1 MLDIKPY
8 VSKIINQVLMLILLM
23 SGMLWGLVGLFK
35 WNIMGWLAK
44 HTIKG
49 TDNIIYVIAILVAV
63 FLLFSRD
70 FFLPFLGETVFPC
83 DPLVEKVPEN
93 ADTSVTIKVEPN
105 SNVIY
110 WASETADED
119 IVDNPI
125 KAYAKYKNS
134 GVARS
139 DENGRVTLRVR
150 KPTPYKI
157 PPFGLT
163 LPAHIHY
170 RICKSNG
177 ILSRVDTATI

>member
-1 MLDIKPY
+1 MLDIRPY
-8 VSKIINQVLMLILLM
+8 ATKIINQALMLVLVL
-23 SGMLWGLVGLFK
+23 SGMLWGLVGLLK
-35 WNIMGWLAK
+35 WNIMGWIAK
-44 HTIKG
+44 NTIKG
-49 TDNIIYVIAILVAV
+49 ADNVVYVIAILIAI
-63 FLLFSRD
+63 FFLFSRD

-83 DPLVEKVPEN
+83 DPLTEKVPEN
-93 ADTSVTIKVEPN
+93 ADTSVTIKVAPN

-110 WASETADED
+110 WASESPDD
-119 IVDNPI
+119 DVVDNPV
-125 KAYAKYKNS
+125 KAYSKYKNS

-150 KPTPYKI
+150 KPVPYKI
-157 PPFGLT
+157 PPFGIT